1 MLFRSA
7 SPANSTALRD
17 FGLSF
22 ACAMALGLALGVAP
36 ADWFALRLDAISIVY
51 VAAAI
56 LCGVAFTG
64 LSLLKLRTLPLR
76 LVAALIAGAIAGAI
90 LLWLDPALLKGPYA
104 ALDPWLIANWMSRIA
119 EAETWLQSFADDPVY
134 PVGVT
139 VPVLVALAF
148 ALWNIARHKTE
159 RGAWAIVAAFLVV
172 GLLVMLVQIRAARI
186 VTPLAVPATAALVAT
201 VWRRLVARPGI
212 MPALAA
218 VGCMVISAG
227 LAVAVLVALLP
238 LPPPAPGNVHGD
250 RQLCLQPAAFTAL
263 AAEPPQRLMAPIDLG
278 AHLLLF
284 TPHSVVGAPYHR
296 NQQGLLD
303 TFRFFN
309 GPIADARAILEA
321 RGITRVV
328 TCDNL
333 TEVHGLPD
341 HAPDSF
347 VALYAAKTLPS
358 WLVEQTPPGSA
369 LRIFAVEPR

>member
-1 MLFRSA
+1 
-7 SPANSTALRD
+7 
-17 FGLSF
+17 
-22 ACAMALGLALGVAP
+22 V
-36 ADWFALRLDAISIVY
+36 
-51 VAAAI
+51 
-56 LCGVAFTG
+56 
-64 LSLLKLRTLPLR
+64 
-76 LVAALIAGAIAGAI
+76 
-90 LLWLDPALLKGPYA
+90 
-104 ALDPWLIANWMSRIA
+104 
-119 EAETWLQSFADDPVY
+119 
-134 PVGVT
+134 
-139 VPVLVALAF
+139 
-148 ALWNIARHKTE
+148 
-159 RGAWAIVAAFLVV
+159 
-172 GLLVMLVQIRAARI
+172 
-186 VTPLAVPATAALVAT
+186 
-201 VWRRLVARPGI
+201 
-212 MPALAA
+212 
-218 VGCMVISAG
+218 VISAG

-263 AAEPPQRLMAPIDLG
+263 AAEPAQRLMAPIDLG

-309 GPIADARAILEA
+309 GPIGDARAILEA

-358 WLVEQTPPGSA
+358 WLVEQTPPSGA
-369 LRIFAVEPR
+369 LRVFAVQPR